1 MPRPRARKPAKPA
14 ATAPPRSDMA
24 VAARYTGVGHAT
36 VACAIGRCDWQLTAA
51 NYHTA
56 RAMVAAHWEKMH

>member
-1 MPRPRARKPAKPA
+1 MPRPRKVKTPAKPA
-14 ATAPPRSDMA
+14 QPSPRGDMA

-36 VACAIGRCDWQLTAA
+36 VACEIGRCDWRHTAA

-56 RAMVAAHWEKMH
+56 RALVAAHWQEVH